1 MSPLSL
7 PWDQGLCA
15 ELESPGPWGA
25 NTGQVS
31 GAQWLEPLA
40 SSPRARERLCWVLGV
55 REAGRRGLCAWS
67 QSRWT
72 PGWGCAAV
80 SPRAGLSVTAGD
92 SGCWGQG
99 RGLPHPQGEARSARS
114 WDRSSLGWR
123 GAGVRLVSPEASGPR
138 PGSPLPGSR
147 VGHCTPGSCSPAG
160 PERSTRWA
168 LSPGGSELRM
178 TLGPCLRASQE
189 LRPSASQGLPE
200 PGPCSHVKQGWEAR
214 PDVEP
219 VPAPAIGTSAH
230 L

>member
-7 PWDQGLCA
+7 PWDRGLCA

-40 SSPRARERLCWVLGV
+40 GQSLSSGTAVLGPGHQG
-55 REAGRRGLCAWS
+55 GRLAGLCVWS

-99 RGLPHPQGEARSARS
+99 RGLPHPQGEARSALS

-123 GAGVRLVSPEASGPR
+123 GAGVRLVSPEASDPR
-138 PGSPLPGSR
+138 PGSPLLGSR
-147 VGHCTPGSCSPAG
+147 VGHCTPGSCSLAG
-160 PERSTRWA
+160 LERCTRWA
-168 LSPGGSELRM
+168 LSSGGSELRM
-178 TLGPCLRASQE
+178 TLGPCLRVSQE